1 MNDIQGPVP
10 DDASSGAENDTSAGA
25 EPGGSAPQGRATRAP
40 SRRRVLLP
48 VVVLLAVVALAAA
61 ALAVRGV
68 LKERARADPA
78 ADGWAFEVRPV
89 LAAGAPATT
98 FTAPHPSAS
107 PTDPSDPAWITAQLA
122 SQAEAMDC
130 AATPSVV
137 AADRALV
144 ACAADGSQVYVLG
157 PAGVTGSAI
166 TTVETDVSPRTA
178 SLLVELTPAGDA
190 ALTAMTS
197 RADGLPSPRNQ
208 IALVLD
214 GRVLRAPVVAEPSA
228 GGPLQI
234 AVEAPRA
241 EVEAMEARVSAPR
254 P

>member
-1 MNDIQGPVP
+1 MNDIQGPAP
-10 DDASSGAENDTSAGA
+10 ADPTTGA

-40 SRRRVLLP
+40 SRRRVVLP
-48 VVVLLAVVALAAA
+48 VVVVLTVVALAVA

-68 LKERARADPA
+68 LKERARANPA

-89 LAAGAPATT
+89 LAVGAPATT
-98 FTAPHPSAS
+98 FTAPSPSAS
-107 PTDPSDPAWITAQLA
+107 PTGPSDPAWVTPQLA
-122 SQAEAMDC
+122 SQAEATDC
-130 AATPSVV
+130 ASAPVVV

-166 TTVETDVSPRTA
+166 TTVETDFGTGTS
-178 SLLVELTPAGDA
+178 SLLVELTPAGDT

-197 RADGLPSPRNQ
+197 RAAALPSPRNQ
-208 IALVLD
+208 VALVLD
-214 GRVLRAPVVAEPSA
+214 GRVLRAPVAVEPST

-234 AVEAPRA
+234 AVDAPHT
-241 EVEAMEARVSAPR
+241 EVEAMAAQVGALRR
-254 P
+254 

>member
-1 MNDIQGPVP
+1 MTDIQGPVP
-10 DDASSGAENDTSAGA
+10 DDPTAGAENDATSGA
-25 EPGGSAPQGRATRAP
+25 EPGGSAPQGRATRGP

-61 ALAVRGV
+61 ALTVRGV
-68 LKERARADPA
+68 LKERDRANPA

-166 TTVETDVSPRTA
+166 TTVGTDAGLS
-178 SLLVELTPAGDA
+178 SLLVELTPAGDT
-190 ALTAMTS
+190 ALTAMTG
-197 RADGLPSPRNQ
+197 RAVALPSPRNQ

-234 AVEAPRA
+234 AVDAPRA
-241 EVEAMEARVSAPR
+241 ELEAMEARVSAPR
-254 P
+254 H